1 MIISISG
8 FQGSGKSTIAE
19 MLAKKLNWPRYYM
32 GGLRREA
39 AKKRGMTLA
48 EYNKLGEKDPSTD
61 LEIDHYQ
68 KKLGEE
74 KDNFII
80 EGRTSWFFIPH
91 SLKIYLDVDK
101 KIGAKRIFNHL
112 KNKAARES
120 RNEAKNLKTL
130 QDVLNSVKERHKSDK
145 KRYLKYFNIDVY
157 NKKNYD
163 FYLDTSN
170 LEIEEVF
177 SKVLTFISK
186 EMKDVDKQKI
196 NI

>member
-8 FQGSGKSTIAE
+8 FHGSGKSTIAK
-19 MLAKKLNWPRYYM
+19 MLAEKLNWPHYYM
-32 GGLRREA
+32 GGLRRAA
-39 AKKRGMTLA
+39 AKKRGLTLA

-61 LEIDHYQ
+61 LEVDNYQ

-80 EGRTSWFFIPH
+80 EGRTSWFFIPQ
-91 SLKIYLDVDK
+91 SLKIYLDVNK
-101 KIGAKRIFNHL
+101 KIGAERIFSHL
-112 KNKAARES
+112 KNKAAREN
-120 RNEAKNLKTL
+120 RNEAKNLETL
-130 QDVLNSVKERHKSDK
+130 QDVLKSVEERHKSDK

-170 LEIEEVF
+170 LKIKEVF
-177 SKVLTFISK
+177 NKVLTFISK
-186 EMKDVDKQKI
+186 EIKDVDK
-196 NI
+196 